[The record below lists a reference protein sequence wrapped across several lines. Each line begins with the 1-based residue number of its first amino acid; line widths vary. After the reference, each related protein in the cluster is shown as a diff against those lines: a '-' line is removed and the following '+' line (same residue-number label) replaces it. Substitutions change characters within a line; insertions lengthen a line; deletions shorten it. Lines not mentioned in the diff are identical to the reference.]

1 VYNNVIKPGRI
12 NMVQGRPIIAWRLE
26 ISLLVPN

>member
-1 VYNNVIKPGRI
+1 
-12 NMVQGRPIIAWRLE
+12 MVQGRPIIAWRLE